1 MIVKHI
7 EKAFADGR
15 GSIADILEDETIEHV
30 TLITTA
36 KGTVR
41 GNHYHRETH
50 QWLYIVSG
58 VLAYAVCEGGGP
70 PETGEVRAGDV
81 LGTGPMEAH
90 ALVALEDT
98 TMVVMTRGP
107 RGGREYESDT
117 FRLAEPLIEGE
128 AA

>member
-7 EKAFADGR
+7 DNAFEDGR
-15 GSIADILEDETIEHV
+15 GSIADILEGETIEHV
-30 TLITTA
+30 TMIATA
-36 KGTVR
+36 RGAVR
-41 GNHYHRETH
+41 GNHVHRETH

-58 VLAYAVCEGGGP
+58 ALAYAVRAGEGP
-70 PETGEVRAGDV
+70 MRTGEVRAGDV
-81 LGTGPMEAH
+81 LGTGPHEAH
-90 ALVALEDT
+90 ALEALEDT

-117 FRLAEPLIEGE
+117 FRLEQPLIEGE